1 MIRRGG
7 HAPAVP
13 PAFSIEVVCP
23 EGEVVAV
30 YKRDIVRFTY

>member
-23 EGEVVAV
+23 EGEVVESHV
-30 YKRDIVRFTY
+30 VKRGSL